1 MVLDLTDRKIIAKT
15 MYLPEIRRNTK
26 FLQLANKTFK
36 PINIRWIWRQCLVVG
51 RGGGFKSVFFVDL
64 TGFDCASQ
72 VMEGQIDR
80 IGCLSLFMEL
90 ISPDDEQQQ
99 SQELV

>member
-1 MVLDLTDRKIIAKT
+1 M
-15 MYLPEIRRNTK
+15 
-26 FLQLANKTFK
+26 
-36 PINIRWIWRQCLVVG
+36 G

-80 IGCLSLFMEL
+80 IGCLSLFMAL
-90 ISPDDEQQQ
+90 ISPDDGQQQ

>member
-1 MVLDLTDRKIIAKT
+1 MEAGL
-15 MYLPEIRRNTK
+15 N
-26 FLQLANKTFK
+26 Q
-36 PINIRWIWRQCLVVG
+36 
-51 RGGGFKSVFFVDL
+51 FFFYL

-80 IGCLSLFMEL
+80 IGCLGLFMAL